1 MLRRSARLHQ
11 FAQNWPSAIVLGML
25 GVLYVPLLLHWVNGW
40 LNKNIS
46 IEHEYYSHGL
56 IGLPLAAY
64 LAWNRRDRWHQ
75 LPNQTHLLGVICL
88 VGGVVLYGVQLPD
101 ALNLSFPLVL
111 LGLCLWLK
119 GIPGMQLMGFPLLLV
134 GLATP
139 TPIPYLLTPYTL
151 PLQRLIALIVALIL
165 MQLGMDVRVEQIYL
179 FVNGQ
184 IVEIAPYCA
193 GLKML
198 FSSFYVSLILLYWT
212 GAWASRSK
220 TITFLVSVVLVS
232 TTANIIRNTLLSYFH
247 GTGRSQAFDW
257 LHDGWGGDL
266 YSACALGG
274 LVFLLR
280 GVEWAIA
287 LWSPVLLAAGGTY
300 PSRDNPGSATTTGA
314 TSSSSSPRH

>member
-1 MLRRSARLHQ
+1 MLPPSTRPLPLGQNLLSAM
-11 FAQNWPSAIVLGML
+11 VLGLL
-25 GVLYVPLLLHWVNGW
+25 GVLYVPLLLHWVDGW
-40 LNKNIS
+40 LNKSIS

-64 LAWNRRDRWHQ
+64 LAWSDRDRWHR
-75 LPNQTHLLGVICL
+75 LPNQTAVLGMICL
-88 VGGVVLYGVQLPD
+88 VAGVVLYGVQLPD
-101 ALNLSFPLVL
+101 ALNLSLPLVL

-119 GIPGMQLMGFPLLLV
+119 GIPGVRLLGFPLLLV
-134 GLATP
+134 ALATP

-151 PLQRLIALIVALIL
+151 PLQRLIALVAGLIL
-165 MQLGMDVRVEQIYL
+165 MQFGMEVRVEQIYL

-198 FSSFYVSLILLYWT
+198 FASFYMGLILLYWT
-212 GAWASRSK
+212 GAWASRLK
-220 TITFLVSVVLVS
+220 TTTFLIGVLLVS

-257 LHDGWGGDL
+257 LHEGWGGDL
-266 YSACALGG
+266 YSACALGL

-280 GVEWAIA
+280 GIEWAIA
-287 LWSPVLLAAGGTY
+287 TWSPRTA
-300 PSRDNPGSATTTGA
+300 
-314 TSSSSSPRH
+314 SSDFIPD